1 MLRILKAPWRAVA
14 LLDGVADPRLKLT
27 LSIGSQG
34 GRSSAT
40 ACASGGKLLI
50 STERSVSTWGNSM
63 ITRRETVGSLLV
75 GAAMYGGAAFAAPE
89 YWPTLTSWDAVE
101 PSAAGFDPQKLN
113 AALDAA
119 MADRSSD
126 VVLLRGGKIVAERY
140 AADGNVDRKQQIA
153 SAAKSMVSVLVGVC
167 LDQGK
172 IKSVDQS
179 AADFIAQWRGTPKAA
194 ITIRHLLTMTSG
206 LNDKGLAL
214 RGITGDQ
221 FAINAAAPQMAPPGT
236 RWAYQTAMFHLLYH
250 VVSHAAGESFE
261 AFATR
266 NLTGPL
272 GMQHTD
278 WVTSAGQGANGPV
291 TNYYTAACSG
301 RDLARFG
308 LMALRGGRWAGKPVV
323 SAGYLKQATAP
334 SQDLNPAYG
343 FLWWEN
349 AKAGYGA
356 EEAVAGTADLRFD
369 GSPRDTFAAL
379 GAGVQAV
386 LVVPSLDLV
395 VVRQGQPPGPKMLS
409 ALLASTCAA
418 IRRPA

>member
-1 MLRILKAPWRAVA
+1 MR
-14 LLDGVADPRLKLT
+14 
-27 LSIGSQG
+27 
-34 GRSSAT
+34 
-40 ACASGGKLLI
+40 GKLMIL
-50 STERSVSTWGNSM
+50 TERSVSTWGNKAM
-63 ITRRETVGSLLV
+63 ITRRKTVGSLLL
-75 GAAMYGGAAFAAPE
+75 GAAMGAGAAATAATE
-89 YWPTLTSWDAVE
+89 YWPTLTGWDAIE
-101 PSAAGFDPQKLN
+101 PAAAGFDPQRLN

-126 VVLLRGGKIVAERY
+126 VLVLRGGKIVAERY

-153 SAAKSMVSVLVGVC
+153 SAAKSMISVLVGVC
-167 LDQGK
+167 IDQGK

-179 AADFIAQWRGTPKAA
+179 AADFIAPWRGTPKAA

-206 LNDKGLAL
+206 LDDRGLAL
-214 RGITGDQ
+214 RGIAGDQ

-250 VVSHAAGESFE
+250 VVAHAAGEPFE
-261 AFATR
+261 TFATR
-266 NLTGPL
+266 SLTGPL
-272 GMQHTD
+272 GMQHSD
-278 WVTSAGQGANGPV
+278 WVTSVGQGANGPV

-308 LMALRGGRWAGKPVV
+308 LFALRGGRWAGRQVV

-334 SQDLNPAYG
+334 SQDLNPSYG

-349 AKAGYGA
+349 AKPGYGA
-356 EEAVAGTADLRFD
+356 EEAVRGTAELRFD

-395 VVRQGQPPGPKMLS
+395 VVRQGQPPGPKMLP

-418 IRRPA
+418 IRRSA